1 MTAIQ
6 TREAT
11 SKGSAKT
18 LTGEKMLI
26 RLIDAG
32 QGSSGY
38 YPAETLE
45 KAAENN
51 VFPAGTHMYID
62 HPGEAESTD
71 RPERTIKDLAAVL
84 TEDAYYDAESQALV
98 AEASVFSKWRSTLNE
113 MKDAIGVSIRT
124 FAEFEGNVITALL
137 ESLSVDFVTKAGRG
151 GKILAVLESERVADE
166 KLANDFMGL
175 MQRAVAAKFE
185 DAYVRD
191 YDNEA
196 GLVYI
201 YAYRDEKYY
210 EGSFEASDTSVTL
223 GDTWNE
229 VIPETKYT
237 RVGGGVES
245 KESKVADAKE
255 LTEAVEA
262 RTAAEARVVAL
273 ESEIANL
280 KTENEKLKAEKAEEA
295 KKAAEA
301 QGAEILNRVL
311 GDSELP
317 EVSQAKIREAAV
329 IGDDFNADAF
339 EDMLNAEIKKESE
352 YVSAITGSTKITG
365 FGKESDAPAT
375 GFKSAW
381 GREYKD

>member
-1 MTAIQ
+1 M
-6 TREAT
+6 
-11 SKGSAKT
+11 
-18 LTGEKMLI
+18 
-26 RLIDAG
+26 
-32 QGSSGY
+32 
-38 YPAETLE
+38 
-45 KAAENN
+45 
-51 VFPAGTHMYID
+51 
-62 HPGEAESTD
+62 
-71 RPERTIKDLAAVL
+71 
-84 TEDAYYDAESQALV
+84 
-98 AEASVFSKWRSTLNE
+98 
-113 MKDAIGVSIRT
+113 
-124 FAEFEGNVITALL
+124 
-137 ESLSVDFVTKAGRG
+137 
-151 GKILAVLESERVADE
+151 
-166 KLANDFMGL
+166 
-175 MQRAVAAKFE
+175 
-185 DAYVRD
+185 
-191 YDNEA
+191 
-196 GLVYI
+196 
-201 YAYRDEKYY
+201 
-210 EGSFEASDTSVTL
+210 
-223 GDTWNE
+223 
-229 VIPETKYT
+229 
-237 RVGGGVES
+237 
-245 KESKVADAKE
+245 ADAKE